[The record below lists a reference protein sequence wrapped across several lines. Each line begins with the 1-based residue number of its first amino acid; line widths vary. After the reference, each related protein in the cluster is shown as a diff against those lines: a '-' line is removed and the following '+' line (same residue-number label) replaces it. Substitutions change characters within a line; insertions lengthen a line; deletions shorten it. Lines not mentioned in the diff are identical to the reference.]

1 MLSCIPDLLQIRSN
15 LLGTHQTSIFHEHF
29 RIPQD
34 RIHRGTQFMTHVG
47 EEHRLRP
54 TRL

>member
-1 MLSCIPDLLQIRSN
+1 MLPCIPDLLQISSD
-15 LLGTHQTSIFHEHF
+15 LLGTHQASVFDEHF

-47 EEHRLRP
+47 EKNSFSS